1 MLSFSLRAVCA
12 LARLGGGLHFLSV
25 CFVFVTGSGRLQG
38 PQRGKPHQHHDRQA
52 DRRPQRA
59 GERRGRDLCHGT
71 AGAPVG
77 KDSASLVSPGP

>member
-1 MLSFSLRAVCA
+1 MLSFSLQAVCA

-59 GERRGRDLCHGT
+59 GERGGRDLCHGT

-77 KDSASLVSPGP
+77 KDSANLVSPGP